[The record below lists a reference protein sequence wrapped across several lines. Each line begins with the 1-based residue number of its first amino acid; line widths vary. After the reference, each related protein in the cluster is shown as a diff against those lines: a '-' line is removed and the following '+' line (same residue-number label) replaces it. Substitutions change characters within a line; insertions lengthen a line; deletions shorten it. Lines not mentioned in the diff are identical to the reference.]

1 MTLAQVAEREALY
14 RLIDQLPDRQT
25 PLVLDF
31 VRRLLDVDDEPLTP
45 DELRQLGTSNAQID
59 ANEFCTLEEAERR
72 LMALP

>member
-1 MTLAQVAEREALY
+1 MTATPITERKALY
-14 RLIDQLPDRQT
+14 HLIDQLPDRQT
-25 PLVLDF
+25 PLVVDF

>member
-25 PLVLDF
+25 PLVVDF

-45 DELRQLGTSNAQID
+45 DELRQLKPPTPRSTRTSSVPWK
-59 ANEFCTLEEAERR
+59 R
-72 LMALP
+72 LSAD

>member
-1 MTLAQVAEREALY
+1 MTVAQVAEREALY

-25 PLVLDF
+25 PLVVDF

-45 DELRQLGTSNAQID
+45 DELRQLETSNAQID
-59 ANEFCTLEEAERR
+59 ANEFYTLEEAERR